1 MDNRLSRH
9 IGAALLAGSLLSA
22 ALLYLG
28 VLNNGFVA
36 DTWVF
41 VTPRTL
47 GNTLSYFF
55 RSIIPDEWEAL
66 WLRPIPML
74 FFWLDGKIWPNTIS
88 GPHLVNLLA
97 HIVNMMLIWRITRFT
112 LRDNDT
118 RQGAVF
124 PAFIATLV
132 YGLHPLAAGSVGW
145 VAARFDVMNITFGLA
160 GLDFWIRH
168 TASRKDR
175 RNLIKAILFLT
186 LCLLSKEQGVVFFAT
201 AILYTLSGWL
211 FTDSRDRV
219 RLWDVASLAGVI
231 GVYLVWRISVFGG
244 YGGYLTARYGLNP
257 ALPVYY
263 AVAVLYPFESAAFDW
278 HAGMTFFAAL
288 AAFTGVVSIARLA
301 EPDRERTVNPRWL
314 ITAAGLFIMG
324 LMTTMPHAG
333 MTLPV
338 ILRHGEARFALVAV
352 TGFAFLTGWLVHSI
366 GTSTKACR
374 IILALVFVWGIASL
388 WRTDIQ
394 IQAWDRAG
402 KTAADIITQT
412 QKLVPRPP
420 MGSVMIFVD
429 IPRENSHY
437 AYIYGIGLE
446 EAIHHAYG
454 RSDFK
459 VIRYPKR
466 ADFGKANPARDAV
479 LQYHKGTGVLE
490 RLHGEKRKRNGNVQ

>member
-1 MDNRLSRH
+1 MNPRLSRH
-9 IGAALLAGSLLSA
+9 IGTALLTGSVLSA

-47 GNTLSYFF
+47 GETLGYFF
-55 RSIIPDEWEAL
+55 QSIIPDEWNAL

-74 FFWLDGKIWPNTIS
+74 FFWLDGIMWPNTVS
-88 GPHLVNLLA
+88 GPHLVNVLA
-97 HIVNMMLIWRITRFT
+97 HLVNMLLVWRITRFALT
-112 LRDNDT
+112 SKDSR
-118 RQGAVF
+118 GGGVF
-124 PAFIATLV
+124 PATFAALV

-145 VAARFDVMNITFGLA
+145 IAARFDVMSVTFGLT
-160 GLDFWIRH
+160 GLDLWIRH
-168 TASRKDR
+168 TDAPSGR
-175 RNLIKAILFLT
+175 RRLLAATLFLV

-211 FTDSRDRV
+211 FKASKGTIRLRDV
-219 RLWDVASLAGVI
+219 MMLCGVI
-231 GVYLVWRISVFGG
+231 LVYLVWRFSVFSG
-244 YGGYLTARYGLNP
+244 YGGYLTSRHGLNP

-263 AVAVLYPFESAAFDW
+263 AVAVLYPFESAATGW
-278 HAGMTFFAAL
+278 HAGATFITALVAL
-288 AAFTGVVSIARLA
+288 AGVIGIAEFTGI
-301 EPDRERTVNPRWL
+301 DRTRTTNPRWL
-314 ITAAGLFIMG
+314 ITVAGLFVMG

-352 TGFAFLTGWLVHSI
+352 TGFAFLAGWAAHRI
-366 GTSTKACR
+366 GTSTMSRRAV
-374 IILALVFVWGIASL
+374 LAVLLIWGVASL
-388 WRTDIQ
+388 WRSDVQ

-402 KTAADIITQT
+402 KTAADIIIQT

-420 MGSVMIFVD
+420 MGSTMIFVD
-429 IPRENSHY
+429 VPRENSHY
-437 AYIYGIGLE
+437 AYVYGIGLE
-446 EAIHHAYG
+446 EAIHLAYG

-466 ADFGKANPARDAV
+466 ADFARANPARDAV
-479 LQYHKGTGVLE
+479 LQYHMDTGVLE
-490 RLHGEKRKRNGNVQ
+490 RLRGEKRSR